1 MLAREIMNKDVIT
14 LPEDCSIE
22 EAAGILTEN
31 NISGAPVVNKKGKLV
46 GMVTEGDLLHKETNP
61 RTPAFLNILGAF
73 IYINGLERYREDFKK
88 LAATSTSEIMTTDLI
103 TTGGDAEIE
112 DVAALMV
119 KHGIK
124 RVPVVENDII
134 IGIISRADI
143 VKTLAKKARHS
154 EIR

>member
-1 MLAREIMNKDVIT
+1 MLARDIMNKDVIT
-14 LPEDCSIE
+14 IREDSSIE

-31 NISGAPVVNKKGKLV
+31 NISGAPVVDKKGKLV
-46 GMVTEGDLLHKETNP
+46 GMVTEGDLLHQETNP

-88 LAATSTSEIMTTDLI
+88 LAATSTSEIMTRDLV
-103 TTGGDAEIE
+103 TAVGDTEIE

-124 RVPVVENDII
+124 RVPVVEKDNL

-143 VKTLAKKARHS
+143 IKTMARKS
-154 EIR
+154 RVL